1 MMANPRHA
9 IEEACRIAT
18 DLWARTGDTPIYTIR
33 LMSEIL
39 HRPDGQ
45 CQLICFKNGAG
56 YGRVPP
62 FYNKTCTIVSDPFR
76 AVQDF
81 VDEP

>member
-1 MMANPRHA
+1 
-9 IEEACRIAT
+9 
-18 DLWARTGDTPIYTIR
+18 
-33 LMSEIL
+33 MSEIL